1 MKRDTSHTFRH
12 DLAGTISAPQTP
24 LLLSALRE
32 LRLPAVLAALA
43 LGALCLAFLEVV
55 SGAVEQGQV
64 RRDAQLNLA
73 DATWRCNAQR
83 DRLLRTD
90 CQVRLGVV
98 AGAGQTLA
106 NGGGLATADLRS
118 LP

>member
-43 LGALCLAFLEVV
+43 LGALCLTFLEVV

-83 DRLLRTD
+83 DHLLRTD
-90 CQVRLGVV
+90 CQVRLGL
-98 AGAGQTLA
+98 AARIGQTPT
-106 NGGGLATADLRS
+106 NGVDLATVDLRS
-118 LP
+118 QP